1 MSPSNQPLQ
10 PYYNEFLRCTICSHD
25 FEHDNSLYRPI
36 TLPICGHTMCGQ
48 CIDIIR
54 NQNKCPQDQVSF
66 GCNSVPLDQLPT
78 NYPLLILL
86 FDSLQVEAMGKV
98 VVGNQ
103 LPFSHLVARRR
114 WTTIRSLFFVHETWW
129 WIEIVFSTYAKHSG
143 WNLPSDQTYRW
154 ALLCRDEMKTC
165 DVHSLLSERQRLSID
180 SQSADDTQ
188 NLQFI
193 E

>member
-1 MSPSNQPLQ
+1 MPNIITTNHRLKQVRIVCRPKRKCEEKRQQSLVYLFIYLFFFSTLDMSPSNQPLQ

-86 FDSLQVEAMGKV
+86 FDSLQVEAMGKG

-114 WTTIRSLFFVHETWW
+114 
-129 WIEIVFSTYAKHSG
+129 
-143 WNLPSDQTYRW
+143 
-154 ALLCRDEMKTC
+154 
-165 DVHSLLSERQRLSID
+165 
-180 SQSADDTQ
+180 
-188 NLQFI
+188 
-193 E
+193 